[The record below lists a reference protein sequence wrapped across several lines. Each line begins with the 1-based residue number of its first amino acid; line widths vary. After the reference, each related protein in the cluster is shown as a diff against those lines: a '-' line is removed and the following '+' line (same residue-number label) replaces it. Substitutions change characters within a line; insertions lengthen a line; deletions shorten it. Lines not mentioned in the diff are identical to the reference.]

1 MKTTHAF
8 ASARDNIKLDAIELA
23 DAMAVH
29 NRVTE
34 HLKRLGLIVGAF
46 LQGSLARK
54 TMISP
59 LRDIDKVV
67 LLVIDYRSRPNGAQ
81 EAAHVIADALQGMF
95 PHLTP
100 EIGKHCV
107 KLDFGEHTYSFDI
120 VPAIDLGDDVDILDI
135 TSNRWKRSNTRELI
149 RVVQQRNTDCGGQ
162 FIHQARLIKQFGRH
176 QLNGEVP
183 GLHLESFAYAVI
195 LLELEDDEA
204 IAAALA
210 EGARALAP
218 GSTYYDP
225 TGKDELSHR
234 LDVRVRHAAHAKFV
248 VAAQSAAEAV
258 RNRVAGN
265 HNAAIAIW
273 HDLLGEPFPKPDPG
287 KALSALSLGS
297 GVTTAGVVS
306 PAAAIRPTPTRS
318 WRPM

>member
-8 ASARDNIKLDAIELA
+8 ASARDNIKLDAIKLA

-149 RVVQQRNTDCGGQ
+149 RVVQ
-162 FIHQARLIKQFGRH
+162 IGRASCR
-176 QLNGEVP
+176 E
-183 GLHLESFAYAVI
+183 
-195 LLELEDDEA
+195 
-204 IAAALA
+204 
-210 EGARALAP
+210 
-218 GSTYYDP
+218 
-225 TGKDELSHR
+225 
-234 LDVRVRHAAHAKFV
+234 RV
-248 VAAQSAAEAV
+248 
-258 RNRVAGN
+258 
-265 HNAAIAIW
+265 
-273 HDLLGEPFPKPDPG
+273 
-287 KALSALSLGS
+287 
-297 GVTTAGVVS
+297 
-306 PAAAIRPTPTRS
+306 
-318 WRPM
+318 